1 MEKAGCAIN
10 RDFFKVDRCDQPV
23 LGGFRPDAGVVICH
37 NNISCRTDMENMLTH
52 ELVHAYDHCR
62 NKNMNWLDL
71 KQHACS
77 EIRASNL
84 SGDCHWVRDPTLVP
98 IRPRRRGGRRSLRT
112 FAVFSL
118 RPHHAFNPRPR
129 RLPRRP
135 PPTASPL
142 SLSLSLSAR
151 RGETRDWPTDRPTNR
166 TRSNA
171 PTDATQVNEFF
182 RGSLNVRNGHQKCVR
197 RRAVLSTAMNPACES
212 KAHAVEA
219 VDAVFQT
226 CFNDHRPFEDIP

>member
-112 FAVFSL
+112 FAVVSL
-118 RPHHAFNPRPR
+118 RPSPAFNPRHR
-129 RLPRRP
+129 RLS
-135 PPTASPL
+135 T
-142 SLSLSLSAR
+142 
-151 RGETRDWPTDRPTNR
+151 
-166 TRSNA
+166 
-171 PTDATQVNEFF
+171 PTDAYELHPALCMEWPLRRTARFVFAGASPGSSSSRATRPVAAPQDDTSPAPGPRSVTT
-182 RGSLNVRNGHQKCVR
+182 RGRTRARC
-197 RRAVLSTAMNPACES
+197 RRAEGDVRGGGVSWS
-212 KAHAVEA
+212 
-219 VDAVFQT
+219 
-226 CFNDHRPFEDIP
+226 